1 MMVFRFVGYYY
12 LKYVLIIF
20 CALEMFFISIDSLK
34 YVDKFPDSAN
44 LVILFFVYDGLYALN
59 YTLPISLLLGLVIFY
74 ISMIKSNQYTAL
86 LAIGF
91 SKKAVLKPIL
101 IISLLFSLAYIGLN
115 ATPFVYAQEKA
126 EAIIYQG
133 NFSNTTEDLL
143 VKYGQDYVYFGKIY
157 PILQKAQNIKVFQL
171 KNNLLSSFTQA
182 DTAYFENGYWVL
194 QNASIATLPQNFSL
208 GSKGLEIQHL
218 QELKILKGFRPKVLD
233 TIYQNKPSVS
243 IVDAIQSIL
252 ILKNQ
257 NAGSE
262 KVRAMLYSFIFI
274 PFFVPLTA
282 MIIAYYTP
290 SLARYGN
297 LALLSFEFIVISL
310 VIWGL
315 FFALGK
321 LSISGL
327 FLPEIGILMPLIIL
341 GFAAFWHFGKINN
354 RT

>member
-1 MMVFRFVGYYY
+1 MIFRFVGYYY
-12 LKYVLIIF
+12 LKYVFIIF

-44 LVILFFVYDGLYALN
+44 LAILFFVYDGLYALN

-101 IISLLFSLAYIGLN
+101 IISLLFSLGYIGLN

-157 PILQKAQNIKVFQL
+157 PILQKAQNIKIFQL
-171 KNNLLSSFTQA
+171 QDSVLKSFTQA
-182 DTAYFENGYWVL
+182 ETAHFQNGYWVL
-194 QNASIATLPQNFSL
+194 QNASISTLPEVFLL
-208 GSKGLEIQHL
+208 GSKGLGITHL
-218 QELKILKGFRPKVLD
+218 EELKILKGFRPKILD

-243 IVDAIQSIL
+243 IVDAVQSL
-252 ILKNQ
+252 VILKHQ

-262 KVRAMLYSFIFI
+262 KVRAMLYSFILI

-327 FLPEIGILMPLIIL
+327 FLPEIGILAPLGIL
-341 GFAAFWHFGKINN
+341 AIVAFWYFGKINH

>member
-1 MMVFRFVGYYY
+1 MIFRFIAYYY
-12 LKYVLIIF
+12 LKYFFIVF

-44 LVILFFVYDGLYALN
+44 LAILFFVYDALYAFN
-59 YTLPISLLLGLVIFY
+59 YTLPISLLLGMVIVY
-74 ISMIKSNQYTAL
+74 ITMIKSNQYTAL

-91 SKKAVLKPIL
+91 SKKAILKPIL
-101 IISLLFSLAYIGLN
+101 IISLFFSLIYIGLN

-143 VKYGQDYVYFGKIY
+143 VKYGEDYVYFGKIF
-157 PILQKAQNIKVFQL
+157 PLLQKAQNIKVFHL
-171 KNNLLSSFTQA
+171 KNYFLNSFTQA
-182 DTAYFENGYWVL
+182 DTAHFENGYWVL
-194 QNASIATLPQNFSL
+194 QNASISTLPQTFSL
-208 GSKGLEIQHL
+208 GGKGLDIEHL

-243 IVDAIQSIL
+243 IIDAIQSML

-262 KVRAMLYSFIFI
+262 KIRAMLYSFIFI
-274 PFFVPLTA
+274 PFFVPLTT

-297 LALLSFEFIVISL
+297 LALLSFGFIVISL
-310 VIWGL
+310 VVWGL

-327 FLPEIGILMPLIIL
+327 FPPEIGILIPLIIL
-341 GFAAFWHFGKINN
+341 GIVAFWHFGKINFK
-354 RT
+354 T

>member
-1 MMVFRFVGYYY
+1 MLFRFVGYYY
-12 LKYVLIIF
+12 LKYILIIF

-44 LVILFFVYDGLYALN
+44 LAILFFVYDALYALN
-59 YTLPISLLLGLVIFY
+59 YTLPISLLLALVIFY
-74 ISMIKSNQYTAL
+74 VSMIKSNQYTAL

-91 SKKAVLKPIL
+91 SKRAVLKPIL
-101 IISLLFSLAYIGLN
+101 AISLFFSFLYIGLN

-126 EAIIYQG
+126 EGIIYQG
-133 NFSNTTEDLL
+133 SFSNTTEDLL

-157 PILQKAQNIKVFQL
+157 PILQKAQHIKIFQL
-171 KNNLLSSFTQA
+171 QNKALSSFTQA

-194 QNASIATLPQNFSL
+194 QNATISTLPKSFDL
-208 GSKGLEIQHL
+208 GDKGLDITHIDRL
-218 QELKILKGFRPKVLD
+218 LILKGFRPKILD

-243 IVDAIQSIL
+243 IIDALQSML
-252 ILKNQ
+252 ILKKQ

-262 KVRAMLYSFIFI
+262 KVRSMLYSFILI

-282 MIIAYYTP
+282 IIIAYYTP

-310 VIWGL
+310 IIWGL

-327 FLPEIGILMPLIIL
+327 FLPEIGILAPLVLL
-341 GFAAFWHFGKINN
+341 GAVSVWHFKKIDIK
-354 RT
+354 T

>member
-1 MMVFRFVGYYY
+1 MLFRFVGYYY
-12 LKYVLIIF
+12 LKYFLIVF

-44 LVILFFVYDGLYALN
+44 LAILFFVYDALYAIN
-59 YTLPISLLLGLVIFY
+59 YTLPISLLLAMVIFY
-74 ISMIKSNQYTAL
+74 ISMIKANQYTAL

-91 SKKAVLKPIL
+91 SKKAVLKPI
-101 IISLLFSLAYIGLN
+101 IVISLFFSLIYIGLN

-126 EAIIYQG
+126 ESIIYQG

-143 VKYGQDYVYFGKIY
+143 VKYGEDYVYFGKIY
-157 PILQKAQNIKVFQL
+157 PILQKAQDIKIFQL
-171 KNNLLSSFTQA
+171 KNFFLSSFTQA
-182 DTAYFENGYWVL
+182 NTAYFEDGYWVL
-194 QNASIATLPQNFSL
+194 QNVTISTLPDVFKL
-208 GSKGLEIQHL
+208 GGKGLSTKHL
-218 QELKILKGFRPKVLD
+218 DELKILKGFRPKILD

-243 IVDAIQSIL
+243 IIDAIQSAIIL
-252 ILKNQ
+252 NHQ

-262 KVRAMLYSFIFI
+262 KIRSMLYSFILI

-297 LALLSFEFIVISL
+297 LALLSFGFIVISL

-321 LSISGL
+321 LSVSGL
-327 FLPEIGILMPLIIL
+327 FLPEVGILSPLIIL
-341 GFAAFWHFGKINN
+341 AVIGFWHFSKINS

>member
-1 MMVFRFVGYYY
+1 MMIFRFVAYYY
-12 LKYVLIIF
+12 LKYVLIVF
-20 CALEMFFISIDSLK
+20 CGLEMFFISIDSLK

-44 LVILFFVYDGLYALN
+44 LVILFFVYDALYAFN
-59 YTLPISLLLGLVIFY
+59 YTLPISFLLGLVIFY

-91 SKKAVLKPIL
+91 SKKNIFKPIL
-101 IISLLFSLAYIGLN
+101 IISLFFSLVMIGLN

-133 NFSNTTEDLL
+133 KFSNTTEDLL
-143 VKYGQDYVYFGKIY
+143 VKYGQDYVYFGKIF

-171 KNNLLSSFTQA
+171 KNHLLVSFTQA
-182 DTAYFENGYWVL
+182 DTAFFQNGYWVL
-194 QNASIATLPQNFSL
+194 QNANVSTLPEVFVL
-208 GSKGLEIQHL
+208 GKKGLDIKHL
-218 QELKILKGFRPKVLD
+218 EELKILKGFRPKILD

-243 IVDAIQSIL
+243 IIDAVQSL
-252 ILKNQ
+252 MILKNQ
-257 NAGSE
+257 HAGSE
-262 KVRAMLYSFIFI
+262 KIRAMIYSFVLV
-274 PFFVPLTA
+274 PFFVPFTA
-282 MIIAYYTP
+282 MIIVYYTP

-310 VIWGL
+310 VVWGL

-327 FLPEIGILMPLIIL
+327 FLPEIGILLPLIVL
-341 GFAAFWHFGKINN
+341 VGVAFWHFNRIN
-354 RT
+354 RRI